1 MLGNKPKRKQSK
13 FNARKSC
20 KLRFFVKSNK
30 FYKKLWKVDKAMN
43 KYGGLQR
50 FSKTCK
56 TIDLD

>member
-13 FNARKSC
+13 FNARKSY
-20 KLRFFVKSNK
+20 KLKFFVNNNK
-30 FYKKLWKVDKAMN
+30 FYRKLWKVGKAMN

-50 FSKTCK
+50 FSKIFK